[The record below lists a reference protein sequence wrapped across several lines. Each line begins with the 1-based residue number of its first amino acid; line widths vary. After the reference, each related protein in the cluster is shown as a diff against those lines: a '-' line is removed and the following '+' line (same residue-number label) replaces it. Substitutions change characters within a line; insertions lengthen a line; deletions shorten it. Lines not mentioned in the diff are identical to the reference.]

1 MTCPE
6 FDILQER
13 MSQLGRF
20 LDMPVRM
27 PVLLRDAKVLDARAG
42 FETGMNGTVTALMAD
57 IVDSIYGKSKKE
69 IRGRT
74 GARRKAWRTNNFSA
88 VIQ

>member
-1 MTCPE
+1 
-6 FDILQER
+6 
-13 MSQLGRF
+13 
-20 LDMPVRM
+20 
-27 PVLLRDAKVLDARAG
+27 VLDARADG
-42 FETGMNGTVTALMAD
+42 ETGMNVTVTALMAD
-57 IVDSIYGKSKKE
+57 IVDCIDGKSKKE